1 MIEGP
6 LKTLPLNTL
15 HLPAENEKLFGINM
29 KTFKMRLRL
38 KMHTISELTYSKCHD
53 SKMKHQS

>member
-15 HLPAENEKLFGINM
+15 HLPAENEKIV
-29 KTFKMRLRL
+29 R
-38 KMHTISELTYSKCHD
+38 H
-53 SKMKHQS
+53 KHENI